1 MGIMKVLFLGS
12 GTSTGVPVIGCKC
25 EVCKSDDPKN
35 KRTRSSIL
43 ITTEIPLTPPFS
55 KEETRFPPLEKGG
68 EGGFE
73 REVSA
78 NKYILVD
85 TTTDLRFQALANN
98 IERVDAVLFTHA
110 HADHIHGIDDLRT
123 FNHIQG
129 KPIPCYGNMD
139 TLETIR
145 HKFSYI
151 FDGSARSD
159 WIPRL
164 EINMINSE
172 ILLYNLRIL
181 PLKIYH
187 GDTTIFGY
195 RINDVSYLTDCNGIP
210 DDTKRL
216 LQGTKILI
224 LDATRY
230 QPHAK
235 HYGLAQAIEVIEE
248 LKPERAILTHL
259 SHTFDHNK
267 VNSELPSG
275 IELAYDG
282 MEINS
287 HH

>member
-25 EVCKSDDPKN
+25 AVCSSDEPRN

-43 ITTEIPLTPPFS
+43 ITT
-55 KEETRFPPLEKGG
+55 G
-68 EGGFE
+68 
-73 REVSA
+73 

-85 TTTDLRFQALANN
+85 TTTDLRFQALANR

-110 HADHIHGIDDLRT
+110 HADHIHGIDDLRS

-129 KPIPCYGNMD
+129 KPIPCYGGLD
-139 TLETIR
+139 TMEVIQ

-151 FDGSARSD
+151 FNGSARSD

-164 EINMINSE
+164 EINIINSE
-172 ILLYNLRIL
+172 FYLYGLRIV
-181 PLKIYH
+181 PLKIFH
-187 GDTTIFGY
+187 GEETIFGY
-195 RINDVSYLTDCNGIP
+195 RINDISYLTDCNGIP
-210 DDTKRL
+210 DDTKKL
-216 LQGTKILI
+216 LQGTKLLI

-235 HYGLAQAIEVIEE
+235 HYGLAQAIEVIND
-248 LKPERAILTHL
+248 LKPERAVLTHL
-259 SHTFDHNK
+259 SHAFDHYK

-282 MEINS
+282 MEIS
-287 HH
+287 

>member
-25 EVCKSDDPKN
+25 AVCRSDDPRN

-43 ITTEIPLTPPFS
+43 VTTEIPLYPPFS
-55 KEETRFPPLEKGG
+55 KEETFLPPLEKGG

-78 NKYILVD
+78 HRYILVD
-85 TTTDLRFQALANN
+85 TTTDLRFQALANR
-98 IERVDAVLFTHA
+98 IERVDAVLFTPA
-110 HADHIHGIDDLRT
+110 HADHIHGIDDLRS

-129 KPIPCYGNMD
+129 KPIPCYGGLD
-139 TLETIR
+139 TMEVIR

-151 FDGSARSD
+151 FNGSARSD

-164 EINMINSE
+164 EINIINSE
-172 ILLYNLRIL
+172 FSLYSLQIV
-181 PLKIYH
+181 PLKIFH
-187 GDTTIFGY
+187 GEATIFGY

-210 DDTKRL
+210 DDTKKL
-216 LQGTKILI
+216 LRGTKLLI

-235 HYGLAQAIEVIEE
+235 HYGLAQAIEVIKE
-248 LKPERAILTHL
+248 LKPERAVLTHL
-259 SHTFDHNK
+259 SHAFDHDK
-267 VNSELPSG
+267 VNRELPSG

-282 MEINS
+282 MEMS
-287 HH
+287 

>member
-1 MGIMKVLFLGS
+1 MKVLFLGS

-25 EVCKSDDPKN
+25 AVCKSDDPRN

-43 ITTEIPLTPPFS
+43 ITTEEDGI
-55 KEETRFPPLEKGG
+55 R
-68 EGGFE
+68 
-73 REVSA
+73 
-78 NKYILVD
+78 NILVD
-85 TTTDLRFQALANN
+85 TTTDLRFQALAND
-98 IERVDAVLFTHA
+98 IERIDAVLFTHA

-129 KPIPCYGNMD
+129 EAIPCYGSLD
-139 TLETIR
+139 TMEDIR
-145 HKFSYI
+145 EKFRYI
-151 FDGSARSD
+151 FNGSARRD
-159 WIPRL
+159 WVPRL
-164 EINMINSE
+164 GIHIVSSE
-172 ILLYNLRIL
+172 FFLYGLRIL

-210 DDTKRL
+210 EDTKSL
-216 LQGTKILI
+216 LQGTKLLI

-235 HYGLAQAIEVIEE
+235 HYGLAQAVEVIGE
-248 LKPERAILTHL
+248 LKPERAVLTHL

-267 VNSELPSG
+267 VNDELPPG

-282 MEINS
+282 MEINC
-287 HH
+287 